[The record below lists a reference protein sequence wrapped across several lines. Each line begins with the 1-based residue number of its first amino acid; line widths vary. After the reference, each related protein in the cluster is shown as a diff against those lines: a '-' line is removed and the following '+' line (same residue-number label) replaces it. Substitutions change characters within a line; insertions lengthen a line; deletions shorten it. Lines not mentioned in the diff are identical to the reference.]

1 MLEQNS
7 QISYPSLT
15 QPLGN
20 LLISAGLI
28 SDYQIQVA
36 LQDQTYNSNLL
47 IGEIL
52 ALRGWIAQETA
63 DFFAIEFP
71 QILKQQKRKKI
82 GFYLK
87 QAKLLN
93 EEQINNILQEQKK
106 NLIRFGS
113 IAVLKGYLKQ
123 QTLDFLSETLF
134 KKNIDSSY
142 IMTFA
147 PKETFK
153 QSNVNQKLKE
163 QNNKKVQKKSSKD
176 TSIHLEEDLANFQDF
191 DPSKINW
198 FN

>member
-93 EEQINNILQEQKK
+93 EEQINSILQEQKT